1 MAKKSSGSRK
11 STKALA
17 ASPVMQRK
25 SVDIK
30 KANNGYYIVSQW
42 TDKGEKSFIAKTPK
56 EAQAF
61 ASKLLGVK

>member
-30 KANNGYYIVSQW
+30 KANNGYIVSQW

>member
-1 MAKKSSGSRK
+1 MAKKSPGSRK

-30 KANNGYYIVSQW
+30 KANNGYIVSQW